1 MLMQKNTQ
9 LSDKYKLLKKIGS
22 GSFGEVYTVLDRK
35 TKNIYAGKIES
46 KSKRSRLNDEYE
58 IYKEL
63 EKKGI
68 HIGIPKMI
76 TFIETD
82 KQQILIMELLGDSL
96 DQKLESFGGKFDI
109 GTVLKL
115 GIEIIN
121 LLEKIHN
128 AGYIHRDI
136 KPNNFLVGINECDD
150 KLYIMDF
157 GLSRNY
163 LLDDGRHIKFK
174 NNKSLVGTAR
184 YVSINIH
191 MGIEPSRRDDLE
203 SVGYML
209 IYFLLG
215 KLPWQGLKKQK
226 NQIKSIGDVKMYT
239 DLNKPSLNIP
249 PCFCSYISYC
259 KKLDFDETPD
269 YNELKNMFRMMA
281 EKMDIK
287 LNYCWNIVATE
298 SEN

>member
-1 MLMQKNTQ
+1 MLMQKSQ

-46 KSKRSRLNDEYE
+46 KSKKSRLNDEYE
-58 IYKEL
+58 IYKKL
-63 EKKGI
+63 EKNGI
-68 HIGIPKMI
+68 FDGIPKMI
-76 TFIETD
+76 TFIETN
-82 KQQILIMELLGDSL
+82 KQQILIMELLGESL
-96 DQKLESFGGKFDI
+96 DQKLEKNGGKFDI

-128 AGYIHRDI
+128 AGFIHRDI
-136 KPNNFLVGINECDD
+136 KPNNFLVGINEYDD

-157 GLSRNY
+157 GLSKNY
-163 LLDDGRHIKFK
+163 LSDDGEHIKFK

-203 SVGYML
+203 AVGYML

-226 NQIKSIGDVKMYT
+226 NQLKSIGEVKMYT

-249 PCFCSYISYC
+249 PCFCSYINYC
-259 KKLDFDETPD
+259 KKLDFDEVPN
-269 YNELKNMFRMMA
+269 YNEIKNMFYSMA
-281 EKMDIK
+281 EKINVK
-287 LNYCWNIVATE
+287 LEYCWNILTPE